1 MDMTGIGQAGS
12 LESNDVMV
20 TVELL
25 EQEDLIIELE
35 STVKEQFGK
44 QIEEVAREVL
54 KEMKVDR
61 GFVRIL
67 DKGALDFAV
76 RARMKTAINRARGQ
90 K

>member
-1 MDMTGIGQAGS
+1 MDMKGIGQAGS

-25 EQEDLIIELE
+25 EQEDLTIELE

-44 QIEEVAREVL
+44 QIEEVTREVL
-54 KEMKVDR
+54 KEMKVDKA
-61 GFVRIL
+61 FIRII

-76 RARMKTAINRARGQ
+76 RARIKTAINRARRSE
-90 K
+90 